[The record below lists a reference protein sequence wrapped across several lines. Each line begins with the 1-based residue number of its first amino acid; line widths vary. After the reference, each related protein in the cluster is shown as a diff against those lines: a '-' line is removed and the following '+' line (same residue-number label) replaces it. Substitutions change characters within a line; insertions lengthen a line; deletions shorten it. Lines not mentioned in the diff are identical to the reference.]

1 MGIETAVIVGGL
13 SLAKGVGEYNQ
24 AKSAARA
31 TAREG
36 AIAVENRKKEIQNL
50 VARQKIGYI
59 QSGVEL
65 EGTPQAVMQDTY
77 NTGIADMEAIAGS
90 YNQRIKNSLTAARAQ
105 LLGSIAQAGVSAYS
119 IYSMGQTA
127 GIENM
132 AGQSSGWN
140 PATSAPV
147 AKPIYKGV

>member
-1 MGIETAVIVGGL
+1 MGLETAILIGGL

-24 AKSAARA
+24 AKSSARA

-36 AIAVENRKKEIQNL
+36 EIAVENRKKEIQNL
-50 VARQKIGYI
+50 VAKQKIGYL

-65 EGTPQAVMQDTY
+65 EGTAQAVMQDTY

-90 YNQRIKNSLTAARAQ
+90 YNQNIKNSLRAARAQ
-105 LLGSIAQAGVSAYS
+105 LLGSIANAGVSAYS
-119 IYSMGQTA
+119 IYSMGGTL
-127 GIENM
+127 GLENM

-140 PATSAPV
+140 PAVSAPLR
-147 AKPIYKGV
+147 KPV